1 MEWLKANK
9 LVVIGVI
16 VVLAVAANFLG
27 FIG

>member
-1 MEWLKANK
+1 MEWFKANK
-9 LVVIGVI
+9 MLVIGVI

>member
-9 LVVIGVI
+9 LVVIGVV
-16 VVLAVAANFLG
+16 VVLVIAANFLG